1 MKMAHFY
8 ILLISTIAITNST
21 FASTVLDR
29 ADIPEV
35 FQREYIYT
43 SAAKHT
49 FVQTYGVATCVALIM
64 HNSEGETVLA
74 HLDSGTKVGQAISN
88 FVKNLGDVTSV
99 RLYGGQPPYRLEDRI
114 VSELSKYKLNPEVII
129 RNDRNESLNLMLNL
143 KSGDVEEYDETYAST
158 DYRMANEKVKRLK
171 FSSRISRH
179 EESIGG
185 GDVIEIDPPISGF
198 DFNMFLLP

>member
-1 MKMAHFY
+1 MKMALFY
-8 ILLISTIAITNST
+8 ILLSST
-21 FASTVLDR
+21 FLAANSSLANTVLDR

-43 SAAKHT
+43 SAAKHA

-64 HNSEGETVLA
+64 RNSEGHSILA
-74 HLDSGTKVGQAISN
+74 HLDSATKVEQAISN
-88 FVKNLGDVTSV
+88 FIKDLGDITSV

-114 VSELSKYKLNPEVII
+114 ISELANFKLYPEIII
-129 RNDRNESLNLMLNL
+129 RNERNESLNLMLNL
-143 KSGDVEEYDETYAST
+143 KSGDVVDYDEINAST
-158 DYRMANEKVKRLK
+158 DYRIASEKVKRLK

-179 EESIGG
+179 EQSIGG
-185 GDVIEIDPPISGF
+185 GDVVEVDSPSNGF

>member
-8 ILLISTIAITNST
+8 ILLVSSLIFANSSLALTI
-21 FASTVLDR
+21 LDR

-43 SAAKHT
+43 SSQRHS
-49 FVQTYGVATCVALIM
+49 FVQTYGVTTCVAVVMSNADGKSI
-64 HNSEGETVLA
+64 LA
-74 HLDSGTKVGQAISN
+74 HLDSGTKLNGAISD
-88 FVKNLGDVTSV
+88 FVKILGDVTSI
-99 RLYGGQPPYRLEDRI
+99 RLYGGQPPYRLEENI
-114 VSELSKYKLNPEVII
+114 ISELSKHSLYPELII
-129 RNDRNESLNLMLNL
+129 RNENNESLNIILDLRT
-143 KSGDVEEYDETYAST
+143 GDVVEYDEMHSST
-158 DYRMANEKVKRLK
+158 DYRVANEKVKRLK

-185 GDVIEIDPPISGF
+185 GDIIEVDQSSNQF